1 MLSRVA
7 SQPIIQHFFQFE
19 TFQKLSLLLL
29 SSGRFSSL
37 QTFLPE
43 FSLHQK
49 ITYDYRGE
57 GGCAPKD
64 YMGLQGGWEVVS
76 TVAYSK
82 QQTSITESPIFNAK
96 TQIRRGKIKIF
107 VQ

>member
-49 ITYDYRGE
+49 ITYDYKGE
-57 GGCAPKD
+57 GGNTKR
-64 YMGLQGGWEVVS
+64 LHWITKGGSIWFNPSIDKVS
-76 TVAYSK
+76 K
-82 QQTSITESPIFNAK
+82 KI
-96 TQIRRGKIKIF
+96 QILLLRINSLS
-107 VQ
+107 